1 MIKSMTGFGRC
12 ELTEDNITVS
22 VELKSVNHKY
32 LDQSIRLPRKLS
44 AFEGDI
50 RSRIKERVIRG
61 KLEGFVSIDITGGSA
76 VTVSYNENIAAAYV
90 EGFQQMADRFGME
103 NNITTSTLAMLPDVF
118 EHKDSE
124 IDEEKLKSLL
134 LRTLDGAIDMFVASR
149 EREGESLKADLLNKL
164 SEMEKIVAFIEER
177 APEIIVEYRQNL
189 RKKVDELLE
198 DNTID
203 ESRLAAEVVLYADKI
218 CVDEETVRLKSHINE
233 AKRLLSGDSEVGR
246 KLDFIAQEMNRE
258 SNTILSKS
266 TDVAIADCG
275 IELKT
280 LIEKI
285 REQIQ
290 NLE

>member
-76 VTVSYNENIAAAYV
+76 VTVSYNEDIAAAYV

-164 SEMEKIVAFIEER
+164 YEMEKIVAFIEER